1 MALFEIVIVLLVAG
15 ALLAAWARK
24 LGAPYP
30 AFLALAGAG
39 LALIPSA
46 PVLSLE
52 PDLVLTLFV
61 APVLLDA
68 AYDASPRDLRKFW
81 RPIAGGAI
89 VAVILTVI
97 AVALVAR
104 WLRPDIPWAVAIT
117 LGAIVAPPDASAAIA
132 VLRALRPPHR
142 VMVIIEGES
151 LLNDATALLIYRV
164 SVAAALGSWA
174 GWAALPGLVLA
185 ILGGLVLGVALGWHF
200 PRLAAHI
207 HDVPTSVIIQFSGT
221 FAVWIIAERLGLSP
235 VVTMVSY
242 AITVARSAPARM
254 GARRRV
260 QSYAVWE
267 VAVFV
272 LNVLAFILIGLQL
285 RPILAALKGVGF
297 QDYAL
302 FGAAI
307 LLTAILIRVG
317 WVMSY
322 NMVARWRSR
331 RFGGRPG
338 GSALLPTR
346 EGGVIIAW
354 CGMRGIVTLATALA
368 LPAGADGADFP
379 FRGLILFAA
388 FAVVLGTLVLQGLT
402 LRPLMQLLR
411 LPHDSVVEREVR
423 HARRRSAEA
432 ALASLAS
439 DDGPLTD
446 AIRQEYAARM
456 GPNEGAAAGD
466 RSSAGQLDEPTA
478 ARKRALEAERQAL
491 LALRANGEIGDDA
504 FHAVEEEIDWADM
517 NVEGRLERG

>member
-1 MALFEIVIVLLVAG
+1 MALFEIVIALLAAG

-30 AFLALAGAG
+30 AFLALAGVG

-46 PVLSLE
+46 PVLTLE
-52 PDLVLTLFV
+52 PDLVLALFV
-61 APVLLDA
+61 APVLLDTA
-68 AYDASPRDLRKFW
+68 FDSSPRDLRKFW

-104 WLRPDIPWAVAIT
+104 WLQPDMPWAVAIT

-164 SVAAALGSWA
+164 SVAAALGHWA
-174 GWAALPGLVLA
+174 GWAAMPGLVLA
-185 ILGGLVLGVALGWHF
+185 ISGGIVLGFALGRLF
-200 PRLAAHI
+200 PRASLHI
-207 HDVPTSVIIQFSGT
+207 EDVPTSVIIQFSST
-221 FAVWIIAERLGLSP
+221 FGVWIIAERLGLSP
-235 VVTMVSY
+235 VVMMVSY
-242 AITVARSAPARM
+242 AITVARTAPARM

-260 QSYAVWE
+260 QSYAVWD

-302 FGAAI
+302 FGGAT
-307 LLTAILIRVG
+307 LLTAILTRVV
-317 WVMSY
+317 WVMTY
-322 NMVARWRSR
+322 NLVARWRNL

-338 GSALLPTR
+338 GSTLLPTR
-346 EGGVIIAW
+346 GNGIVIAW

-368 LPAGADGADFP
+368 LPAGADGMDFP

-402 LRPLMQLLR
+402 LRPLMQLLS
-411 LPHDSVVEREVR
+411 LPYDGAVEREVR
-423 HARRRSAEA
+423 LARNRTAQA
-432 ALASLAS
+432 ALASLAR

-456 GPNEGAAAGD
+456 PPNEGAAVGD
-466 RSSAGQLDEPTA
+466 RSDAGQLGDVIA
-478 ARKRALEAERQAL
+478 ARKRALAAERQAL
-491 LALRANGEIGDDA
+491 LALRGTGEIGDDA